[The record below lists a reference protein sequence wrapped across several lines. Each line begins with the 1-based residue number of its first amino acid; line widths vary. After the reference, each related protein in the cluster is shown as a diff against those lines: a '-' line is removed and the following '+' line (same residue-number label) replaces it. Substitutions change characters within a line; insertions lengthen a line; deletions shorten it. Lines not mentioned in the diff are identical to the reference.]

1 MLPETENHKA
11 MITVYHNPRCRKSRE
26 ALTLVAESGQPY
38 EVVEYL
44 KDPLSVTQLK
54 ALLEKL
60 GMQPEALVRKNEA
73 EWKAHFRGRQLSD
86 KDILNALAKYPKLME
101 RPVAVK
107 DNRAV
112 LGRPPENVLS
122 LWREE

>member
-1 MLPETENHKA
+1 

-26 ALTLVAESGQPY
+26 ALALVAESGQPY